1 MWKCLMERV
10 SHLQFLWEC
19 PTLNP
24 NNFYF
29 CFQESRSKMF
39 SVLPSLYV
47 VQEEINGWRRW
58 RRKIH
63 IIMIYKHHT
72 HAHTGVIVV
81 KNPFNFPQ
89 FDTLL
94 KLFLPCSLSLF
105 LTKQTLYVNEKCIRS
120 RFCELNVG

>member
-72 HAHTGVIVV
+72 HAHTHTGVIASICCVSS
-81 KNPFNFPQ
+81 KKI
-89 FDTLL
+89 LSI
-94 KLFLPCSLSLF
+94 FLSLIHCWNYSYPALSLSF
-105 LTKQTLYVNEKCIRS
+105 PNQTNFVREWK
-120 RFCELNVG
+120 VH